1 MSDNSGWCPGKRE
14 AGQYILAIV
23 SVTSYQRDAEPLS
36 QQRSP
41 QHLLCL
47 FLLQR
52 T

>member
-1 MSDNSGWCPGKRE
+1 MSDNSGWYLRKKRE
-14 AGQYILAIV
+14 AGQYILVIV
-23 SVTSYQRDAEPLS
+23 CYQRDIAPLS